1 MQMINR
7 EHEGSGADGIV
18 DETTPLLAA
27 ALRYAGRGWSVL
39 PVYSVHVPRCAC
51 GSEDCGSPGKH
62 PRTLHGLKEATS
74 DKVTIRAWWRQWPGA
89 SVGIATGAVSGLV
102 VLDVDPR
109 NDGDR
114 SLWELESRHG
124 KIPHTV
130 EALTGGGGRHIFFSH
145 PRAGLVVRN
154 ATGLGGLPGLDVRGD
169 NGYIV
174 APPSLHS
181 SGRAYEWEASS
192 HPDEVRPAPMP
203 SWLLDMLRRSPAGSG
218 VPAPG
223 PPAADW
229 RALVAQGVEEG
240 RRNQAV
246 AALAG
251 HLLRRGID
259 PFVALQLVIA
269 WNSTVNRP
277 PLPAAEVVRTVNSIA
292 GAELRRRRRGPA
304 S

>member
-1 MQMINR
+1 MT

-39 PVYSVHVPRCAC
+39 PVYSAQGSRCAC
-51 GSEDCGSPGKH
+51 GSVDCGSPGKH
-62 PRTLHGLKEATS
+62 PRTLHGLKNATA
-74 DKVTIRAWWRQWPGA
+74 DKATIRAWWQQWPGA

-109 NDGDR
+109 HDGDR
-114 SLWELESRHG
+114 SLWELEDRHG
-124 KIPHTV
+124 KIPHSV
-130 EALTGGGGRHIFFSH
+130 EALTGGGGRHILFGH
-145 PRAGLVVRN
+145 PLNGVIVRN
-154 ATGLGGLPGLDVRGD
+154 VTALGGLPGLDVRGD
-169 NGYIV
+169 GGYIG
-174 APPSLHS
+174 APPSIHS

-192 HPDEVRPAPMP
+192 HPDDVPLASTPP
-203 SWLLDMLRRSPAGSG
+203 WLLDMLRRSPAGSG

-223 PPAADW
+223 TSTADW

-259 PFVALQLVIA
+259 PFVTLHLVIA
-269 WNSTVNRP
+269 WNTTSNRP
-277 PLPAAEVVRTVNSIA
+277 PLLAEEVARTVNSIA
-292 GAELRRRRRGPA
+292 GAELRRRQRGRG
-304 S
+304 SWMSS